1 MSLDALRRLQQ
12 AHEDLIQALDSQQV
26 ETIET
31 RVEQLRAAIADV
43 RGAGGWRDVPEAK
56 ESAARPRRPGAAA
69 RPRAPPPPARPA
81 PRPPMLAS
89 ARGDAVGVP
98 YTRRRAR
105 QPA

>member
-12 AHEDLIQALDSQQV
+12 AHEDLIQALDSQHV
-26 ETIET
+26 DTIET

-43 RGAGGWRDVPEAK
+43 RGAGGWRDLPEAK
-56 ESAARPRRPGAAA
+56 ESAERIRRLGEAA
-69 RPRAPPPPARPA
+69 RVRVNFLTDRTAQRLQ
-81 PRPPMLAS
+81 MLAS

-98 YTRRRAR
+98 YTRRRVR